1 MQSKILR
8 KAEKQRVKADW
19 VYRCRNYTT
28 MFIDDELF
36 SMNLDTIE
44 KWENI
49 LINKGSFLRMPPK
62 IAGGIIWRA
71 FKIYLLDE

>member
-8 KAEKQRVKADW
+8 EAEKQRVKADW

-36 SMNLDTIE
+36 AMNLETIE

-49 LINKGSFLRMPPK
+49 LINKGSFL
-62 IAGGIIWRA
+62 
-71 FKIYLLDE
+71 